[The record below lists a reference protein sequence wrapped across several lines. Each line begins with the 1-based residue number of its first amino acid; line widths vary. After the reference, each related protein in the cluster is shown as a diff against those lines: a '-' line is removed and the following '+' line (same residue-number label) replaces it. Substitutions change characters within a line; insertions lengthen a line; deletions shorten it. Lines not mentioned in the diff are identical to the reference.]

1 MSALSVSRHGPH
13 LFAIRDSRFNPILVE
28 TAKLVPGMIW
38 SPETRAWVGY
48 ADAIALTL
56 ELLNRKGIR
65 ASAPDDVQRELIE
78 PVTLRRDAFPPFPD
92 GQTKKLR
99 HYQQSGV
106 YFLTKASGIGCL
118 LADEMRIGKTAQSIC
133 AASALG
139 KKTLIVCPNFVR
151 GVWEEEIR
159 EWWPEA
165 KDVFLP
171 SGTKPLLIEGNG
183 VVIIHYDILPAWVD
197 ALTAWAA
204 TSGGKLT
211 FILDECHALINPKS
225 QRSVACKE
233 LRKHATYCWGTSG
246 TPLPNH
252 MIDMWNVVDTIS
264 PGRFGEQFFKYG
276 VRYCDGHQEDIK
288 FNAGGAKTT
297 KTVWNFKGK
306 SNEEELNA
314 RLKYFMLR
322 RTKTDVA
329 EQLPPRIR
337 QTLWVDI
344 EGGKRKKRGSYF
356 PDSESKAA
364 MRAAL
369 DKSADAKLPQVS
381 GILKDHLAAGKKVV
395 CFTWRQH
402 VAEGLAS
409 DAAEAGYLT
418 GVAHGGVSALRR
430 AKLFEEL
437 KSVSEPLLLCATID
451 AAGVGIDLSWC
462 DLILF
467 AELVWEPA
475 KLLQAEARGF
485 SLTSQRGLHI
495 QYVLAR
501 GTADELVSRGVL
513 NKFDMQEKVIGNL
526 DAGNLRQDIG
536 EKEEDVLKQLY
547 GMMGHL

>member
-1 MSALSVSRHGPH
+1 MSALSVSRHGPG
-13 LFAIRDSRFNPILVE
+13 LFAIRDSRFNPTLVE
-28 TAKLVPGMIW
+28 TAKLVPGMSW
-38 SPETRAWVGY
+38 DPVARAWVGY
-48 ADAIALTL
+48 ADAVALTL
-56 ELLNRKGIR
+56 ELLNRRGIR
-65 ASAPDDVQRELIE
+65 ASAPDDIQRELIE
-78 PVTLRRDAFPPFPD
+78 PQSFYETASLENSVSGKSP
-92 GQTKKLR
+92 R
-99 HYQQSGV
+99 HYQNKGV
-106 YFLTKASGIGCL
+106 LFLKHFASRGAL
-118 LADEMRIGKTAQSIC
+118 LADDMRLGKTMQSVL
-133 AASALG
+133 AAKALG

-151 GVWEEEIR
+151 GVWEEEVK

-165 KDVFLP
+165 NNVFLP
-171 SGTKPLLIEGNG
+171 VGTKPLLIEGNG
-183 VVIIHYDILPAWVD
+183 IVIIHYDILPAWVD
-197 ALTAWAA
+197 VLTAWAA

-211 FILDECHALINPKS
+211 LVIDECHALVNPKS
-225 QRSVACKE
+225 QRSIACKT
-233 LRKHATYCWGTSG
+233 LRTHATYCWGTSG

-252 MIDMWNVVDTIS
+252 MSDMWNVVDTIS
-264 PGRFGEQFFKYG
+264 PGRFGEQFFRYG
-276 VRYCDGHQEDIK
+276 QRYCDGHQEDIK

-306 SNEEELNA
+306 SNEEELNR
-314 RLKYFMLR
+314 RLSYFMLR

-344 EGGKRKKRGSYF
+344 DSGKRKRRGSYF
-356 PDSESKAA
+356 PESESKAA
-364 MRAAL
+364 MRVAL

-381 GILKDHLAAGKKVV
+381 KILQEHLASGKKVV

-430 AKLFEEL
+430 AKLFEDL
-437 KSVSEPLLLCATID
+437 KTKTEPLLLCATID
-451 AAGVGIDLSWC
+451 AAGVGIDLSWA

-485 SLTSQRGLHI
+485 SLTSSRGLHI

-513 NKFDMQEKVIGNL
+513 SKFDMQEKVIGNL
-526 DAGNLRQDIG
+526 DAWDLRKDIE

-547 GMMGHL
+547 EMMGHL